1 MSKKP
6 QGKSEPNLLLN
17 NLLEIREWLLEF
29 GNRILLFIGI
39 IALGTVGWAL
49 YTYSQLNQAQDRSTQ
64 LHTALA
70 PRSFIDTPEE
80 EMQMRSD
87 ALQEIADNDSDG
99 EIGKRAHLLLADT
112 QRNHG
117 SQLLTSDRD
126 GAETYLRMAER
137 AYEQL
142 TDGRS
147 PTVSDNA
154 LFGRAKALE
163 SLGDLQEARLQYQAL
178 LDKYPARPY
187 ELKDGGS
194 PERLDLFLF
203 RKITTENPPVHSV
216 EDVLPAIQSG
226 LVQREDSSDSTEP
239 LSRYDFVQPG
249 ETLQVQIKGPFTLA
263 AKQRLNALNKQ
274 ETGAFYDWFQT
285 VELPANSIPTP
296 PGGLPAGLSIPN
308 SNTLSVPSEIQDPL
322 SPESDQEVSSEEET
336 SSSNSEPEVA
346 PSTESETT
354 KPEDASPV
362 PENSIPEPKT
372 E

>member
-1 MSKKP
+1 MSKKS
-6 QGKSEPNLLLN
+6 QGQSETNLLLN
-17 NLLEIREWLLEF
+17 NLLEFREWLVEF
-29 GNRILLFIGI
+29 SNRIPLVIGI
-39 IALGTVGWAL
+39 IALVAGVWAI
-49 YTYSQLNQAQDRSTQ
+49 YTYNKLNSAQQRSTQ
-64 LHTALA
+64 VHSALA

-87 ALQEIADNDSDG
+87 ALQEIADSDSDG

-117 SQLLTSDRD
+117 SRILTSDRD

-137 AYEQL
+137 AYETL
-142 TDGRS
+142 TDDRS

-163 SLGDLQEARLQYQAL
+163 ALGDLQEARLQYQSL

-187 ELKDGGS
+187 QLNESGG

-203 RKITTENPPVHSV
+203 RKITTEDPPVHSV
-216 EDVLPAIQSG
+216 EDVLPAIQAG
-226 LVQREDSSDSTEP
+226 LVQREDSSDSTEA
-239 LSRYDFVQPG
+239 LSRYDFVQPD
-249 ETLQVQIKGPFTLA
+249 ETLRVQIEGPFTLA

-285 VELPANSIPTP
+285 VELPANSIPAP
-296 PGGLPAGLSIPN
+296 PGGLPAGLSIPD
-308 SNTLSVPSEIQDPL
+308 SNTFSVPAEIQDPI
-322 SPESDQEVSSEEET
+322 SPESGQEVSSEEET

-346 PSTESETT
+346 PSTESKTS
-354 KPEDASPV
+354 KPEDSPPV